1 MLKSER
7 KMAGIM
13 ETDELLKVL
22 KSGETSKVQF
32 KDRMPHR
39 DSVVKEIVAMANSGG
54 GMIAFGV
61 EDVTGNA
68 KGLSPEEVEEYDNAI
83 SQIADNVRPPIYI
96 TSEVVDASFDD
107 TPRNV
112 LIINVP
118 DGINKPYK
126 TDKGEIFVKQGANK
140 RLLVDNA
147 EIMRMFQQGGN
158 LLADEMEVYDTSI
171 ADIDERRFSTYFK
184 REFGMSFV
192 DKGLS
197 YEEALRAKRVLR
209 NGRIS
214 LAGLLFFGIDP
225 QSIRPTCTIK
235 VVSYFGNDSAG
246 SNYRT
251 KPADLRGTIPELFEK
266 CMDWLRNNLKSVQR
280 GQGFNSIGKLEIDEE
295 ALIELVQNALVHRD
309 YFKNAPV
316 RVMIFD
322 NRVEIRSPGR
332 LPNSLTVDDIKYGN
346 PIVRNNQIVAF
357 ASRTMPF
364 SGLGT
369 GVKRALERQPD
380 IEFVNDVAGEQFAAI
395 IPRSNIPNDFS
406 VEHFEP
412 INRSKEP
419 INEPI
424 NRSKEPINEPMSLMI
439 ARIIAN
445 TPGISKP
452 QLVAKIGKS
461 RATVTRVLS
470 LLRSMG
476 KIEYRGSKKTGGYY
490 LK

>member
-7 KMAGIM
+7 EMTGVM

-39 DSVVKEIVAMANSGG
+39 DSVAKEIVAMANSGG

-68 KGLSPEEVEEYDNAI
+68 KGLSSEEVEEYDNAI

-107 TPRNV
+107 TPR
-112 LIINVP
+112 
-118 DGINKPYK
+118 K
-126 TDKGEIFVKQGANK
+126 GANK